1 MSSNYETYVTD
12 IDSLIEICKLID
24 ESERNRLL
32 KSNSLEEDDKF
43 FYAYIY
49 RHRNKKNQ
57 ILETLAKIKKLGI
70 EKVLFN
76 ENAVFNGK
84 EYSLILDCWNYTPY
98 TRIDYLDNMKAIP
111 NYENNVIRYVTLDS
125 NYLITVETSMDGIF
139 DKEKEIKLNSL
150 VFDANRLPNSI
161 EKEDLIKTITCL
173 RQHEQERVK
182 AIRNSVELSVSI
194 DDLDEQYGLTSDTI
208 ENLEG
213 ITDKDKIV
221 ETLNLIGENIKKLK
235 EFSLKHNEELTKK
248 DPDVTAGILQREKRR
263 RLSLARPMFLD
274 FDN

>member
-1 MSSNYETYVTD
+1 MSSSYETYVTD
-12 IDSLIEICKLID
+12 IDSLIEVCKLID

-32 KSNSLEEDDKF
+32 KSNSLDEDDRF

-49 RHRNKKNQ
+49 RHRNKKEQ
-57 ILETLAKIKKLGI
+57 ILKTLTKIKELGI

-76 ENAVFNGK
+76 ENAMFNGK
-84 EYSLILDCWNYTPY
+84 EYSLILDYWNYSPY

-111 NYENNVIRYVTLDS
+111 NYENNVIRYVSLDS

-139 DKEKEIKLNSL
+139 DKGKEIKLNSL
-150 VFDANRLPNSI
+150 VFDSSKLPDSI
-161 EKEDLIKTITCL
+161 DKKDLIKTITGL
-173 RQHEQERVK
+173 RKNEQERVQ

-208 ENLEG
+208 ECLED

-221 ETLNLIGENIKKLK
+221 ETLNIIGENIKKLK

-248 DPDVTAGILQREKRR
+248 DPDITPGVLQREKRR
-263 RLSLARPMFLD
+263 RLSLARPMYQD